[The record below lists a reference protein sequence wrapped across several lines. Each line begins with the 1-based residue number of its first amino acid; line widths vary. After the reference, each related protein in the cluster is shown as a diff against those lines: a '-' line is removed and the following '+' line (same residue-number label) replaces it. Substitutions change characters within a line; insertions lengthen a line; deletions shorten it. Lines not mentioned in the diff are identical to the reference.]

1 MAFLRFAGNT
11 RSGTFL
17 SLSLSAMLMEYGKKA
32 HLSITH
38 ANQLIRCRQPVWF
51 FFPADD
57 ETLRCQ
63 RRISLPTGGYRMK
76 RPGNTISDISRPL
89 ILAHRKIIL
98 VRNRSPRLHEANT
111 AIFHLISLRLMSREE
126 ATTQSHRIFLVRAMW
141 ANQLGSRSPSRQQWP
156 IQLQAADKG
165 KQWQVGQVSR
175 APPDSVFGNWPEW
188 GRILTLHR
196 LPFNGKLTNNQVPPD
211 PVAVGR
217 ASQTERGVWQVDHV
231 TRRPSA
237 SEALGDW
244 WPANH
249 GRSIYLRILGP

>member
-1 MAFLRFAGNT
+1 MEERTPTDGISSVRRKHAFGDVP
-11 RSGTFL
+11 L
-17 SLSLSAMLMEYGKKA
+17 SLSLCYANGIWKKA

-51 FFPADD
+51 FF
-57 ETLRCQ
+57 Q

-98 VRNRSPRLHEANT
+98 VRNRSPWLHEANT

-175 APPDSVFGNWPEW
+175 APPDSVFGNRPEW

-196 LPFNGKLTNNQVPPD
+196 LPFNGKLTSNQV
-211 PVAVGR
+211 AAGSGGR
-217 ASQTERGVWQVDHV
+217 RPCVTNG
-231 TRRPSA
+231 TRRVAGGSRDRPSICVRG
-237 SEALGDW
+237 LG
-244 WPANH
+244 
-249 GRSIYLRILGP
+249 